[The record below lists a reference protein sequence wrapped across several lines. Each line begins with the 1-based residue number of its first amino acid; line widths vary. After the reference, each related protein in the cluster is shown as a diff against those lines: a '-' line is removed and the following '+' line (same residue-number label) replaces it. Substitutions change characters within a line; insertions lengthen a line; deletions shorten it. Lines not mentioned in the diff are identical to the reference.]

1 MMPGCLDH
9 PSLSPFGP
17 MALTLITAGHLPPG
31 RDPSGWRP
39 TIPLVPSRWR
49 QRSPGGV
56 SWVATPGRTLPLTLL
71 LALVLALAPTTPAQA
86 LESDQQQPLSLEADA
101 AEMDE
106 AKRLSVYTGKVI
118 VRQGTLEIRA
128 DQVTIHHAE
137 DKRPELIIAT
147 GQPATYQQQ
156 VEGEQRPIQ
165 AEALRMEYQATKD
178 EITLIDQAVVFQGT
192 DTFRSDRIVYD
203 RLNARVKAGTSAQ
216 GKERVRIHITPQNE
230 PKAQP

>member
-1 MMPGCLDH
+1 MMPGCLHH
-9 PSLSPFGP
+9 PYLSPFGP

-56 SWVATPGRTLPLTLL
+56 SRVATPGRTLPLTLL

-203 RLNARVKAGTSAQ
+203 RLNARVKAGTSAR

>member
-71 LALVLALAPTTPAQA
+71 LALVLALAPMTPARA

-203 RLNARVKAGTSAQ
+203 RLNARVKAGASAQ
-216 GKERVRIHITPQNE
+216 GKERVRIQITPRTE
-230 PKAQP
+230 PGSRP